1 MRTKKQLARL
11 SFLFSLA
18 IGLLGGSWLGF
29 WCGGLIQQER
39 YAARL
44 AHADSLLAAQVPRDT
59 GECVGEYIVLRWTA
73 CTPDGR
79 LAGQRSR
86 SVRVSPDARIL
97 AIERDGSVCF
107 PVEMVDVRRLP

>member
-1 MRTKKQLARL
+1 MTGRFVYVLCVIT
-11 SFLFSLA
+11 LA

-44 AHADSLLAAQVPRDT
+44 AHADSLLAAQVQRDT
-59 GECVGEYIVLRWTA
+59 GECVGDYRVLRWTA

-79 LAGQRSR
+79 LAGQRDR
-86 SVRVSPDARIL
+86 AVWVTPTARIL

-107 PVEMVDVRRLP
+107 PVELVDVRGLP